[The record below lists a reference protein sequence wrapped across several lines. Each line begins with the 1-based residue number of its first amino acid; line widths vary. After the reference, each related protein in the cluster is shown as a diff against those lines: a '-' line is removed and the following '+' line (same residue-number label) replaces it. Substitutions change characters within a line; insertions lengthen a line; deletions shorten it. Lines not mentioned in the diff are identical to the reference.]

1 MPVPREPIVMPP
13 LVVREAPGPV
23 ISTVPCE
30 PALLPI
36 SKPEACAVPLLDI
49 VTRLTPLSLTVS
61 CPACKELPA
70 PVIFKVPWDPTWDPN
85 ETVLVAMALPPAV
98 RFSVPVP

>member
-1 MPVPREPIVMPP
+1 M
-13 LVVREAPGPV
+13 
-23 ISTVPCE
+23 
-30 PALLPI
+30 
-36 SKPEACAVPLLDI
+36 PLLDI